1 MAWPGGWTAE
11 LPPPSQV
18 CLPHQHSP
26 LPRADLLFPPRETRK
41 GAPEACH
48 PQPTAHSPQQGLL
61 GMCRARLGTSAFLL
75 GAPSLAEIL
84 VAGRAKGKPPGGGG
98 GKEQHGA
105 GNCSGEVQ
113 AVEKPRACRRER
125 VGERLI
131 NQRLGS
137 VPSSPCTLK
146 SSLTLQDNR
155 AQGFCPVCSD
165 GSGSRSREG
174 TRFPRGPAAC
184 ERWSWGLT
192 VGQRRVGRR
201 EANSRGCDV
210 LRKPLWCHHLSVHIQ
225 RCGHGCV
232 RERGTMLGAARPLP
246 HDPFLSSGNEGHSSP
261 PHDPRAGLMA
271 QHGWTPAVSQLSLI
285 HG

>member
-1 MAWPGGWTAE
+1 MPRRPAT
-11 LPPPSQV
+11 
-18 CLPHQHSP
+18 HS
-26 LPRADLLFPPRETRK
+26 
-41 GAPEACH
+41 
-48 PQPTAHSPQQGLL
+48 PQPTAHSKGFL
-61 GMCRARLGTSAFLL
+61 GCAGHGWARL
-75 GAPSLAEIL
+75 PSFWVLPVWL
-84 VAGRAKGKPPGGGG
+84 RSWWRGGQRANPPGGVG

-210 LRKPLWCHHLSVHIQ
+210 LRKPLWCHHLSIHIQ

-271 QHGWTPAVSQLSLI
+271 QHGSTPAVSQLSLI